1 MSAPNLTT
9 STVTIPG
16 LVMAD
21 ANDPSKWSE
30 MAVVPCG
37 DCEPFPLFREAMTA
51 VPAEA
56 WSRAATLDGEAT
68 DLYGLALSIVQRD
81 ADHLKALAYRL
92 HQADLRP
99 PKPGDD
105 LPRRP
110 EA

>member
-1 MSAPNLTT
+1 
-9 STVTIPG
+9 
-16 LVMAD
+16 
-21 ANDPSKWSE
+21 
-30 MAVVPCG
+30 
-37 DCEPFPLFREAMTA
+37 MTA

-81 ADHLKALAYRL
+81 ADHLKTLAYRL